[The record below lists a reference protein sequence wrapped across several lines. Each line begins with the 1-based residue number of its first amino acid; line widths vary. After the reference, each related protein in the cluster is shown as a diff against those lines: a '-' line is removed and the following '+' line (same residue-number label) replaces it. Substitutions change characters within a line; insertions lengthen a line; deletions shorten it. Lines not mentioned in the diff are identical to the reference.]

1 MDELTSIVTSTL
13 EARGVLNKIRA
24 ELRANVFSAIQEQQ
38 GAPDS
43 ASNPALESLQ
53 RTGHGQVAAKLIHE
67 LLLSCSLD
75 YSLAVLLPEAGM
87 TDKEL
92 PDRQALAGSLGL
104 DAAGEEPLL
113 AQLVRMHLKGG
124 GAQQPAAVAAASASS
139 PANASSPSGKSPARE
154 RVGAHST
161 LRDLPSLSKPGHG
174 GGLLGDLPS
183 LGGRGAPAGGGGSPG
198 GEQQDE
204 EERRL
209 DAIESKLA
217 GLAGMPSS
225 CSPLAAAAPS
235 RLASGPKPSLAPV
248 STGSAAAADLEEEI
262 EEIEEIEDDFE
273 DDVDSNSEAA
283 HSFGS
288 ANPPAPLMAGGVGS
302 LNSSLGRGIDRSMD
316 ESMSP
321 TRLQHEMQ
329 ARPPPRPA
337 CLSHARPTL
346 LPCPALPCPAALLPG
361 GSRLSSDARANSA
374 GLRPH
379 GERRAAA
386 RRRAW
391 CRAGCRVAARDVTW
405 TPDLEW
411 TGAANSAHQHTD
423 GGDGRRADAGT
434 MACRGEAECRKR
446 EEVEARGH
454 PPRCSGTKR
463 AA

>member
-75 YSLAVLLPEAGM
+75 YSLAVLLPETGM

-92 PDRQALAGSLGL
+92 PDRQALAGLLGL
-104 DAAGEEPLL
+104 DAVGEEPLL

-124 GAQQPAAVAAASASS
+124 GAPRPAALAAASASS
-139 PANASSPSGKSPARE
+139 PANASSPSSKSPALE

-198 GEQQDE
+198 GELQDE

-262 EEIEEIEDDFE
+262 EEIEDDFE

-283 HSFGS
+283 QSFGS

-321 TRLQHEMQ
+321 TRLQHELQ
-329 ARPPPRPA
+329 ARAHRRAHPVTHALPPYRPA
-337 CLSHARPTL
+337 
-346 LPCPALPCPAALLPG
+346 ALPCPAARLPG

-386 RRRAW
+386 RCRA

-423 GGDGRRADAGT
+423 DGDGRRADAGT
-434 MACRGEAECRKR
+434 MACRGVECRK
-446 EEVEARGH
+446 
-454 PPRCSGTKR
+454 
-463 AA
+463 

>member
-321 TRLQHEMQ
+321 TRLQHELQ

-337 CLSHARPTL
+337 RHTHALSCCLAL
-346 LPCPALPCPAALLPG
+346 LCCPAARRLAPQQRRACKLGRASTTRRASSRRAPPRLVPRGVPRGSPG
-361 GSRLSSDARANSA
+361 CDLDARPRVDGCGELSSPAHRRRR
-374 GLRPH
+374 RPTRRRGHH
-379 GERRAAA
+379 GVQGGGGVSKA
-386 RRRAW
+386 RRGRGARTSAEVFW
-391 CRAGCRVAARDVTW
+391 DQTCRVMG
-405 TPDLEW
+405 L
-411 TGAANSAHQHTD
+411 
-423 GGDGRRADAGT
+423 
-434 MACRGEAECRKR
+434 
-446 EEVEARGH
+446 
-454 PPRCSGTKR
+454 
-463 AA
+463 

>member
-43 ASNPALESLQ
+43 APNPALETLQ
-53 RTGHGQVAAKLIHE
+53 RTGHGQVAAKLMHE

-75 YSLAVLLPEAGM
+75 YSLAVLLPEAGL
-87 TDKEL
+87 TDLEL

-124 GAQQPAAVAAASASS
+124 GAPQPAAVSAATASASS
-139 PANASSPSGKSPARE
+139 PANASSPNSKSPARE
-154 RVGAHST
+154 RVGANST
-161 LRDLPSLSKPGHG
+161 LRDLPSLSKPGGGALG
-174 GGLLGDLPS
+174 GGMLGDLPS
-183 LGGRGAPAGGGGSPG
+183 LGGRGAAAGGGGSPGGGSPG

-217 GLAGMPSS
+217 GLAGIPSS

-235 RLASGPKPSLAPV
+235 RLASGPKPPLAPV
-248 STGSAAAADLEEEI
+248 STGSAAAADFEDEI
-262 EEIEEIEDDFE
+262 DDISEIEDDFE
-273 DDVDSNSEAA
+273 DDVDDSNSDAA
-283 HSFGS
+283 QSFGS

-302 LNSSLGRGIDRSMD
+302 LNSSLGRGFDRSMD

-321 TRLQHEMQ
+321 TRLQHELQ
-329 ARPPPRPA
+329 ARAHRRRPALPCRPALPRRLALPPRPA
-337 CLSHARPTL
+337 
-346 LPCPALPCPAALLPG
+346 LPCHPALPPG
-361 GSRLSSDARANSA
+361 GLRLSSDARANSA

-386 RRRAW
+386 RCRA
-391 CRAGCRVAARDVTW
+391 CRAGWSVAARDVT
-405 TPDLEW
+405 
-411 TGAANSAHQHTD
+411 
-423 GGDGRRADAGT
+423 
-434 MACRGEAECRKR
+434 
-446 EEVEARGH
+446 
-454 PPRCSGTKR
+454 
-463 AA
+463 

>member
-321 TRLQHEMQ
+321 TRLQHELQ

-337 CLSHARPTL
+337 CHTHALPCCPAL
-346 LPCPALPCPAALLPG
+346 LPCGPAALLPG

-379 GERRAAA
+379 GERRATA
-386 RRRAW
+386 RRRA

-423 GGDGRRADAGT
+423 GGDGRRADAGI

>member
-43 ASNPALESLQ
+43 APNPALETLQ
-53 RTGHGQVAAKLIHE
+53 RTGHGQVAAKLMHE

-75 YSLAVLLPEAGM
+75 YSLAVLLPEAGL
-87 TDKEL
+87 TDLEL

-113 AQLVRMHLKGG
+113 AQLVRMHLKSG
-124 GAQQPAAVAAASASS
+124 GAPQPAAVSAATASASS
-139 PANASSPSGKSPARE
+139 PANASSPNSKSPARE
-154 RVGAHST
+154 RVGANST
-161 LRDLPSLSKPGHG
+161 LRDLPSLSKPGGGALG
-174 GGLLGDLPS
+174 GGMLGDLPS
-183 LGGRGAPAGGGGSPG
+183 LGGRGAAAGGGGSPGGGSPG

-217 GLAGMPSS
+217 GLAGIPSS

-248 STGSAAAADLEEEI
+248 STSSAAAADFEDEI
-262 EEIEEIEDDFE
+262 DDISEIEDDFE
-273 DDVDSNSEAA
+273 DDVDDSNSDAA
-283 HSFGS
+283 QSFGS

-302 LNSSLGRGIDRSMD
+302 LNSSLGRGFDRSMD

-321 TRLQHEMQ
+321 TRLQHELQ
-329 ARPPPRPA
+329 ARAHRRRPA
-337 CLSHARPTL
+337 
-346 LPCPALPCPAALLPG
+346 LPLCPALPPCHPALPCLLALPPCPAALPPG
-361 GSRLSSDARANSA
+361 GLRLSSDARANSA

-386 RRRAW
+386 RRA
-391 CRAGCRVAARDVTW
+391 CRAGGSVAARDVTKPPNLVW
-405 TPDLEW
+405 KVRRT
-411 TGAANSAHQHTD
+411 QHTD
-423 GGDGRRADAGT
+423 GGDDAGT
-434 MACRGEAECRKR
+434 HR
-446 EEVEARGH
+446 V
-454 PPRCSGTKR
+454 
-463 AA
+463 

>member
-43 ASNPALESLQ
+43 APNPALETLQ
-53 RTGHGQVAAKLIHE
+53 RSGHGQVAAKLMHE

-75 YSLAVLLPEAGM
+75 YSLAVLLPEAGL
-87 TDKEL
+87 TDLEL

-124 GAQQPAAVAAASASS
+124 GAPQPAAVAAAASASS
-139 PANASSPSGKSPARE
+139 PANASSPNSKSPARE
-154 RVGAHST
+154 RVGANST

-174 GGLLGDLPS
+174 GGMLGDLPS

-217 GLAGMPSS
+217 GLAGIPSS

-248 STGSAAAADLEEEI
+248 STGSAAAADFEDEI
-262 EEIEEIEDDFE
+262 SEIEDDFE
-273 DDVDSNSEAA
+273 DDVDDSNSEAA
-283 HSFGS
+283 QSFGS

-302 LNSSLGRGIDRSMD
+302 LNSSLGRGFDRSMD

-329 ARPPPRPA
+329 ARAHGRALP
-337 CLSHARPTL
+337 
-346 LPCPALPCPAALLPG
+346 PCPALPPCLAALPCCPAAR
-361 GSRLSSDARANSA
+361 RLAAQQ
-374 GLRPH
+374 
-379 GERRAAA
+379 RRACKLGRASTTWRA
-386 RRRAW
+386 SSRRALP
-391 CRAGCRVAARDVTW
+391 RLPRGVERGSPGCDVATQPRVQ
-405 TPDLEW
+405 
-411 TGAANSAHQHTD
+411 GAADSAPD
-423 GGDGRRADAGT
+423 GGDAACSSRAMGSV
-434 MACRGEAECRKR
+434 ECDMVKQPKTAFGVLR
-446 EEVEARGH
+446 
-454 PPRCSGTKR
+454 TKR
-463 AA
+463 RGGAFCRAVLGSGV

>member
-43 ASNPALESLQ
+43 APNPALETLQ
-53 RTGHGQVAAKLIHE
+53 CTGHGQVAAKLMHE

-75 YSLAVLLPEAGM
+75 YSLAVLLPEAGL
-87 TDKEL
+87 TDLEL

-124 GAQQPAAVAAASASS
+124 GGAQPAAVAAAASASS
-139 PANASSPSGKSPARE
+139 PANASSPNSKSPARE
-154 RVGAHST
+154 RVGANST
-161 LRDLPSLSKPGHG
+161 LRDLPSLSKPGGGALG
-174 GGLLGDLPS
+174 GGMLGDLPS
-183 LGGRGAPAGGGGSPG
+183 LGGRGAAAGGGGSPGGGSPG

-217 GLAGMPSS
+217 GLAGIPSS

-248 STGSAAAADLEEEI
+248 STGSAAAADFEDEI
-262 EEIEEIEDDFE
+262 SEISEIEDDFE
-273 DDVDSNSEAA
+273 DDVDDSNSEAA
-283 HSFGS
+283 QSFGS

-302 LNSSLGRGIDRSMD
+302 LNSSLGRGFDRSMD

-329 ARPPPRPA
+329 ARAHGRALP
-337 CLSHARPTL
+337 
-346 LPCPALPCPAALLPG
+346 PCPALPPYLAALLPG
-361 GSRLSSDARANSA
+361 GLRLSSNARANSA

-386 RRRAW
+386 RRA
-391 CRAGCRVAARDVTW
+391 CCAGGSVAARDVTKPPNLVW
-405 TPDLEW
+405 KVRRT
-411 TGAANSAHQHTD
+411 QHAD
-423 GGDGRRADAGT
+423 GGDDAGT
-434 MACRGEAECRKR
+434 HR
-446 EEVEARGH
+446 V
-454 PPRCSGTKR
+454 
-463 AA
+463 